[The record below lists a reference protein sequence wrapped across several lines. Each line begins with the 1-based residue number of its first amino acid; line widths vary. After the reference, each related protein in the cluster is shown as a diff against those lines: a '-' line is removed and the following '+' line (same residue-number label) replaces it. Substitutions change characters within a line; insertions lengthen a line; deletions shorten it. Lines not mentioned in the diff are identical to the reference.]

1 MVYLYKKRE
10 SIAIL
15 YANISCLRNDSEDMK
30 RMWSITKYA
39 CRPIIEQKI
48 REVDKDDALL

>member
-10 SIAIL
+10 SITIL
-15 YANISCLRNDSEDMK
+15 HANISCLRNDFEDMK
-30 RMWSITKYA
+30 RMWSISQYA

-48 REVDKDDALL
+48 REVDKGDVLL